1 MLYLKL
7 SRNQG
12 REWSPVTVSSLA
24 KKIIGVNNIVVENVD
39 LETTEKGEQLVIQ
52 ARPWKS
58 SQKRCSVCG
67 RECPGFDRGKGLRRW
82 RAPDFGNSV
91 KVYIEA
97 EAPRV
102 RCPEHGV
109 VVQQVPW
116 ARHRSGFTKNFED
129 IAVWLSLHLSRKAC
143 SEYLRVSWDS
153 VGPMITRVEKD
164 LSEGHNRYDSLVR
177 IAIDET
183 SYKKGHKYL
192 TLILNHDTNAVVW
205 IGRGYGKSVLEQFFA
220 DLTPEQRAAIQL
232 VSGDG
237 ARWIKDTVQA
247 YCPGATFCIDPFHVV
262 SWCTE
267 LLDAVRKEEWNTA
280 RAELAAER
288 KGQPKR
294 GRGRPKGGKPTKT
307 AAEQRVETVKAA
319 KYPLLM
325 NPDNLSE
332 SYKAKLQQ
340 ILLRDRRLA
349 TAYRL
354 KEDLRL
360 IFKLPIEEVSAAI
373 EKWRRRAW
381 SCRIPQ
387 FVELQ
392 RKIKRHKDAILA
404 TIRHGISNA
413 RMEAANNKVKL
424 AVRMAYGFRNI
435 DNLIS
440 TIFLRCGN
448 LPLVLPGR

>member
-1 MLYLKL
+1 
-7 SRNQG
+7 
-12 REWSPVTVSSLA
+12 
-24 KKIIGVNNIVVENVD
+24 
-39 LETTEKGEQLVIQ
+39 
-52 ARPWKS
+52 
-58 SQKRCSVCG
+58 
-67 RECPGFDRGKGLRRW
+67 
-82 RAPDFGNSV
+82 
-91 KVYIEA
+91 
-97 EAPRV
+97 
-102 RCPEHGV
+102 
-109 VVQQVPW
+109 
-116 ARHRSGFTKNFED
+116 
-129 IAVWLSLHLSRKAC
+129 
-143 SEYLRVSWDS
+143 
-153 VGPMITRVEKD
+153 MITRVEKE
-164 LSEGHNRYDSLVR
+164 LSEGHKRYDGLVR

-183 SYKKGHKYL
+183 SYKRGHKYL

-205 IGRGYGKSVLEQFFA
+205 IGKGYGKAVLEQFFA
-220 DLTPEQRAAIQL
+220 ELTSEQRATIQL

-237 ARWIKDTVQA
+237 ARWIKDTVKA
-247 YCPGATFCIDPFHVV
+247 HWPGATFCIDPFHVV

-267 LLDAVRKEEWNTA
+267 LLDAVRKEEWNKA

-294 GRGRPKGGKPTKT
+294 GRGRPKGGQSAKT
-307 AAEQRVETVKAA
+307 AAEQRVETVKSAR
-319 KYPLLM
+319 YPLLM
-325 NPDNLSE
+325 NPENLSE

-340 ILLRDRRLA
+340 ILLRDRKLA

-360 IFKLPIEEVSAAI
+360 IFKLPVEEVSAAV

-413 RMEAANNKVKL
+413 RMEATNNTVKL

-440 TIFLRCGN
+440 TIFLRCGDIQIA
-448 LPLVLPGR
+448 LPGRQ